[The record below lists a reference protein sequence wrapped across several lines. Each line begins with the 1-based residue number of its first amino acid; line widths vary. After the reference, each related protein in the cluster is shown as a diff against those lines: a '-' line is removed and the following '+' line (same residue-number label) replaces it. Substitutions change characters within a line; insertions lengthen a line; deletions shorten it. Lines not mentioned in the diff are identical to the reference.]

1 MNNHTTIFNQLLHF
15 IPRDKFNTL
24 VGQHKGDRYTKRL
37 DTWNQFVALLYA
49 QATGKDSL
57 REIETGFSLNE
68 NLWYHLGVHSVARSS
83 LARANK
89 NRDHKIFESLFYAK
103 LAECKNITPHRQFSF
118 QNPLYSLDSTTIQL
132 CLSMFDWAKY
142 RTAKGAFKL
151 HTLLRNE
158 TILPE
163 FILSTN
169 GKVGDITAAKEM
181 NLPKRLEKGSIIVFD
196 RAYIDFKWWKQLD
209 DDGMFFVS
217 RTKSNQS
224 ITKVG
229 QHNEEKETFILAD
242 DDVLVGEYSGL
253 FKYPKTMRRIK
264 YYDKE
269 KDKVYEYL
277 TNNFD
282 LKAMEIARIY
292 KDRWQIELFFKWVK
306 QNLKIKTF
314 LGTSYNAV
322 MTQVWI
328 AMIYYLLL
336 AYVKFQTRFTK
347 SLLELT
353 RMVKETLF
361 VRRPLIDL
369 LSLSTT
375 TLSRFKPSPHPQLG
389 LFGV

>member
-1 MNNHTTIFNQLLHF
+1 MNNNTTIFNQLLHF
-15 IPRDKFNTL
+15 IPKDKFKAF

-37 DTWNQFVALLYA
+37 TAWNQFVALLYA

-83 LARANK
+83 LSRANQ
-89 NRDHKIFESLFYAK
+89 NRDHKIFESVFYA
-103 LAECKNITPHRQFSF
+103 LLTECKNITPHRQFSF
-118 QNPLYSLDSTTIQL
+118 ENPLYSLDSTTIQV

-151 HTLLRNE
+151 HTLLSNE

-163 FILSTN
+163 FILSTD
-169 GKVGDITAAKEM
+169 GKVGDVTAAKRM
-181 NLPKRLEKGSIIVFD
+181 NLPERLKKGSVVVFD
-196 RAYIDFKWWKQLD
+196 RAYIDFRWWKQLD
-209 DDGMFFVS
+209 DSGIFFVS
-217 RTKSNQS
+217 RTKSNQN

-229 QHNEEKETFILAD
+229 QHVFEKERYILAD
-242 DDVLVGEYSGL
+242 DIVLVGEYSGL

-269 KDKVYEYL
+269 KDKTYEYL
-277 TNNFD
+277 TNNMT
-282 LKAMEIARIY
+282 LTALEVARIY
-292 KDRWQIELFFKWVK
+292 KDRWQIELFFKWIK

-322 MTQVWI
+322 MTQIWI

-336 AYVKFQTRFTK
+336 AYVKFQTRFTR

-353 RMVKETLF
+353 RMVKETLL
-361 VRRPLIDL
+361 VKRPLIDL

-375 TLSRFKPSPHPQLG
+375 TLSRFKPPPHPQLG

>member
-1 MNNHTTIFNQLLHF
+1 MHNTTIFSQLLHF
-15 IPRDKFNTL
+15 IPRDKFKSL
-24 VGQHKGDRYTKRL
+24 VGQHNGDRYTKRL
-37 DTWNQFVALLYA
+37 DSWNQFVALMYA

-68 NLWYHLGVHSVARSS
+68 NLWYHLGVNSVARSS
-83 LARANK
+83 LSRANK
-89 NRDHKIFESLFYAK
+89 NRDHKIFETLFYSLLSEFK
-103 LAECKNITPHRQFSF
+103 EITPTRTFSF
-118 QNPLYSLDSTTIQL
+118 ENHLYSLDSTVIQL

-142 RTAKGAFKL
+142 RKTKGAFKL
-151 HTLLRNE
+151 HTLLSNE
-158 TILPE
+158 TLLPE
-163 FILSTN
+163 FILSTD
-169 GKVGDITAAKEM
+169 GKVGDITVAKQM
-181 NLPKRLEKGSIIVFD
+181 NIPERLEKGSIVVFD

-209 DDGMFFVS
+209 EKGIFFVS

-229 QHNEEKETFILAD
+229 QHKDEREAFILAD
-242 DDVLVGEYSGL
+242 DLVLVGEYSGQN
-253 FKYPKTMRRIK
+253 KYAEKMRRVK

-277 TNNFD
+277 TNNME
-282 LKAMEIARIY
+282 LTALEIARIY

-336 AYVKFQTRFTK
+336 AYVKFQTRFNR

-353 RMVKETLF
+353 RMVKETLL
-361 VRRPLIDL
+361 VKRSLVDL
-369 LSLSTT
+369 LSLSLKTIG
-375 TLSRFKPSPHPQLG
+375 RFKPEPHPQLG
-389 LFGV
+389 LFLV

>member
-1 MNNHTTIFNQLLHF
+1 LIGRNIE
-15 IPRDKFNTL
+15 
-24 VGQHKGDRYTKRL
+24 RL
-37 DTWNQFVALLYA
+37 
-49 QATGKDSL
+49 
-57 REIETGFSLNE
+57 
-68 NLWYHLGVHSVARSS
+68 
-83 LARANK
+83 
-89 NRDHKIFESLFYAK
+89 
-103 LAECKNITPHRQFSF
+103 
-118 QNPLYSLDSTTIQL
+118 
-132 CLSMFDWAKY
+132 
-142 RTAKGAFKL
+142 
-151 HTLLRNE
+151 
-158 TILPE
+158 
-163 FILSTN
+163 
-169 GKVGDITAAKEM
+169 TAAKEM
-181 NLPKRLEKGSIIVFD
+181 NLPKRLEKGSIVVFD
-196 RAYIDFKWWKQLD
+196 RAYIDYRWWKQLD
-209 DDGMFFVS
+209 DDGIFFVS

-229 QHNEEKETFILAD
+229 PHTKEKETFVLAD
-242 DDVLVGEYSGL
+242 DIVLVGEYSGL
-253 FKYPKTMRRIK
+253 FKYPKTMRRVK

-269 KDKVYEYL
+269 KDKVSEYL

-282 LKAMEIARIY
+282 LNALEIARIY

-375 TLSRFKPSPHPQLG
+375 TLSRFKPPPHIRSWGCLEFSG
-389 LFGV
+389 TVVSS